1 MKIIKTVKKLF
12 KKTIKLFFKGA
23 KAYYRAK
30 LKGIKLNKAVNG
42 PDVEIAGIPVN
53 DIVQVADSIQTLL
66 RTVRNYHKLPE
77 DCEMNLTVTADEDEA
92 ELEFKDENGIS
103 WEYEVSRS
111 DYEKIE
117 QKDIDSLKGDC

>member
-1 MKIIKTVKKLF
+1 MKIIKTFKKLL

-23 KAYYRAK
+23 KVYYKAK

-53 DIVQVADSIQTLL
+53 DIVQVANTMKTLF
-66 RTVRNYHKLPE
+66 RVVRSYHKLPE

-117 QKDIDSLKGDC
+117 QKDLN

>member
-1 MKIIKTVKKLF
+1 MKIIKTVKKLL

-23 KAYYRAK
+23 KVYYKAK

-53 DIVQVADSIQTLL
+53 DIVQVADTMKTLF
-66 RTVRNYHKLPE
+66 RVVRSYHKLPE
-77 DCEMNLTVTADEDEA
+77 ACEMNLTVTADEDEA
-92 ELEFKDENGIS
+92 DLEFKDENGIS

-111 DYEKIE
+111 DYEKITHE
-117 QKDIDSLKGDC
+117 DIDFLKGDC

>member
-1 MKIIKTVKKLF
+1 MKIIKTFKKLL

-23 KAYYRAK
+23 KVYYRAK
-30 LKGIKLNKAVNG
+30 LKGIKLSKALNG

-53 DIVQVADSIQTLL
+53 DVVQIADSIQTLL
-66 RTVRNYHKLPE
+66 RTVRNSHKLPE
-77 DCEMNLTVTADEDEA
+77 DKKIQISIAEDGDEA
-92 ELEFKDENGIS
+92 FLKFDDERGIS

-117 QKDIDSLKGDC
+117 QKDLN